1 MNVTFA
7 IASPAIEPSGR
18 TDCTIERIGSGTNDL
33 TVDGRNF
40 TQSWGRKGRVNFVD
54 KKGVVSRIRARQ
66 IFHEERD
73 DSPSHS
79 N

>member
-7 IASPAIEPSGR
+7 ISSPAIEPSGR

-40 TQSWGRKGRVNFVD
+40 TQSWGRVNFVD

-66 IFHEERD
+66 IFH
-73 DSPSHS
+73 
-79 N
+79 